1 MKQTFSVKNWEQF
14 QHYKDR
20 NPPWIKL
27 HNHLLDDY
35 DFECLPDAT
44 KCHLLCIWM
53 LASRTSNEMIFD
65 NSWVKRKI
73 GANSNVDLNLLISTG
88 FIELHN
94 VVQDASMTLVSEEER
109 REETEERQSRVEKK
123 VSQSLDYSSWPELPD
138 DQVLKDWLSMRKR
151 LKANVTQTVI
161 NRLAKQ
167 LAIAVKNGFSVND
180 CLSECILRNWRG
192 FDFEWVSKTKNKHD
206 LTNINYQ
213 SGDL

>member
-65 NSWVKRKI
+65 NVWVKRKI
-73 GANSNVDLNLLISTG
+73 GANSNVDLELLRSAG
-88 FIELHN
+88 FIEVHSKE
-94 VVQDASMTLVSEEER
+94 QDASMMLVSEEKR
-109 REETEERQSRVEKK
+109 RDREEDNNVINDICQQVADAWNDSFPELSGVAK
-123 VSQSLDYSSWPELPD
+123 VSQ
-138 DQVLKDWLSMRKR
+138 RR
-151 LKANVTQTVI
+151 KANINATIKEFKKSHNMDKIETWVGLFEYMKGSDFLMGRAGEWRCDFDFVI
-161 NRLAKQ
+161 N
-167 LAIAVKNGFSVND
+167 KNNMLKIIEGKYENA
-180 CLSECILRNWRG
+180 R
-192 FDFEWVSKTKNKHD
+192 T
-206 LTNINYQ
+206 
-213 SGDL
+213 